1 MEVYTLDNLW
11 RRTEVIDKF
20 ESLIWTERRS
30 SWGDFEMVVQST
42 PENRNLL
49 KTGLYLAMNESFRV
63 MILEQVEDTTDDDG
77 ASKITLKGRSL
88 ESLLESRAA
97 RGSLNNTTTEPKWVL
112 TGTPAEIARQMFHEI
127 CVEGILDAGDII
139 PFVTEG
145 SIFPEDTIAEP
156 TDEITYEVEPKSLY
170 LALKELCDAYDLGFR
185 FVRNYDTSQLYF
197 DVYTGNDLT
206 SSQTTLPA
214 VIFSPNLDNLR
225 NTTELSSI
233 ANYKNVALVISPVG
247 HEYVYPIGI
256 DPSIAGFERNVL
268 LVHAD
273 DITDANPVIASAQM
287 VQRGNEELAKTR
299 RYSAFDGELTP
310 NSNFRPGRDY
320 NVGDLVELR
329 SLTGN
334 ANNMQ
339 VTEQIYVSDK
349 EGERSY
355 PTLSIN
361 QFIMAGTWLSWDYNQ
376 VWEDVPT
383 EEEWADQ

>member
-11 RRTEVIDKF
+11 RRVDVIDRF

-30 SWGDFEMVVQST
+30 SYGDFEMVVQST

-63 MILEQVEDTTDDDG
+63 MILESVEDTSDADG
-77 ASKITLKGRSL
+77 VSKITLKGRSL
-88 ESLLESRAA
+88 EAILENRAA
-97 RGSLNNTTTEPKWVL
+97 RCSLANLATAPKWVL
-112 TGTPAEIARQMFHEI
+112 TGTPADIAREMFHTI
-127 CVEGILDAGDII
+127 CVEGALDEGDII
-139 PFVTEG
+139 PFVIEG

-156 TDEITYEVEPKSLY
+156 TDEITYEVDPKSLY
-170 LALKELCDAYDLGFR
+170 LAMKELCDAYDLGFR

-206 SSQTTLPA
+206 SAQTTLPA
-214 VIFSPNLDNLR
+214 VIFSPNLDNLQD
-225 NTTELSSI
+225 TTELSSI
-233 ANYKNVALVISPVG
+233 AGYKNVALVVSPVG
-247 HEYVYPIGI
+247 YEYVYPIGI
-256 DPSIAGFERNVL
+256 DPSIAGFDRSVL
-268 LVHAD
+268 LVNAE
-273 DITDANPVIASAQM
+273 DITDANPVVASAQM
-287 VQRGNEELAKTR
+287 VQRGNEELAKNR

-310 NSNFRPGRDY
+310 NSNFKPGRDY

-329 SLTGN
+329 SLTGS

-339 VTEQIYVSDK
+339 VTEQIYVSDAQ
-349 EGERSY
+349 GERTY

-376 VWEDVPT
+376 VWEDVGV
-383 EEEWADQ
+383 EEWVDQ